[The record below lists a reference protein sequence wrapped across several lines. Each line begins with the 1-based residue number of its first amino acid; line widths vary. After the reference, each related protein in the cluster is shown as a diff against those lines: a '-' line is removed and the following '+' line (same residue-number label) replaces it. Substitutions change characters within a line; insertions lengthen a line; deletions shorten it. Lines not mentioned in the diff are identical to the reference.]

1 MLPYMNIYTGLR
13 TSEDDHLDQK
23 VLRGGFNPEKANTP
37 EPVVDDNDPGLA
49 LAAPE
54 GILDEPDGD
63 EDGPPPKEDCI
74 LFVGDL
80 ARAMSDAD
88 LERAFASVG
97 KVRACVL

>member
-1 MLPYMNIYTGLR
+1 MNIYTGLR